1 MAMAMAILYGKHFYD
16 SCYFL
21 SAEISFVVPFGRN
34 LFLIKRKNIRTQS
47 YNVKNDMTLL
57 LLHKDELR
65 VINMLYNTLLNITS
79 VAKLLA
85 FANAN

>member
-1 MAMAMAILYGKHFYD
+1 
-16 SCYFL
+16 
-21 SAEISFVVPFGRN
+21 
-34 LFLIKRKNIRTQS
+34 
-47 YNVKNDMTLL
+47 MTLL